1 MQFKFFTLAALSTVF
16 LMVPSATM
24 ADSMSCYSVGGCQHC
39 VDRNGMQDARQLFC
53 GTQNWEN
60 ANLEFELEGGLGS
73 MTLLGAAFTSA
84 QQCFD
89 AFDSIMQSCYGTR
102 DGGVYSFNNGAD
114 ATFNLDFCN
123 CE

>member
-1 MQFKFFTLAALSTVF
+1 MQFKLFTLAALSTVF
-16 LMVPSATM
+16 SLAPSATL

-53 GTQNWEN
+53 GTQNWRN
-60 ANLEFELEGGLGS
+60 ANLGFELEGGLGS
-73 MTLLGAAFTSA
+73 MSLLGAAFTSS

-89 AFDSIMQSCYGTR
+89 AFDTIMQCYGTR
-102 DGGVYSFNNGAD
+102 DGGIYSFSNNGVA